1 MKPSE
6 GASVDAI
13 ESQLNSVIADVPG
26 WDISDVARR
35 LDNLDVSA
43 ALALPWLPL
52 PVDKLFLLL
61 SLVAVFLVLLR
72 CLYLSTH

>member
-52 PVDKLFLLL
+52 PVDKLFLLP
-61 SLVAVFLVLLR
+61 LVAVFLVLLR